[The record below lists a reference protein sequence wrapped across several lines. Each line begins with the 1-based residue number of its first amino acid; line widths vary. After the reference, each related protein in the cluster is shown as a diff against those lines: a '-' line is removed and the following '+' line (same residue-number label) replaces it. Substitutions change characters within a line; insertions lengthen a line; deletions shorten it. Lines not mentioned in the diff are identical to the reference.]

1 MIFVSTEF
9 LIFFVVIYGIY
20 LLFRQFRLWGGAK
33 IVLLV
38 GSLISYG
45 FWYYPYLLIL
55 IISISVDFFCGNQ
68 IAKTE
73 NPNSR
78 KALLSVS
85 ILTNLGILG
94 FFKYYNFFIENV
106 TPFISELGVDVN
118 QERLELLLPIG
129 ISFYTFQSMTYT
141 LDIYRR
147 KLTPICSFFDFSLYV
162 SFFTQLVAGPIV
174 RAGQFLPQLARQ
186 REITAAMIKWGMF
199 LIILGAFKKLVIAD
213 NLAFYVDW
221 FFALPS
227 YEEVHSITAWL
238 VMIAYSVQ
246 IYSDFSGYTDMAI
259 GMGWLLG
266 FKLPANFYYP
276 YIALGFTDFWRRWHI
291 SLSQWIRDYIYIPLG
306 GNQRGETRTLVNVSV
321 TMFLGGLWHGASW
334 LFVVWGLLH
343 GFYLIVDHI
352 ILRKY
357 VYPLCQ
363 APGGVSVFISG
374 FTRFLTF
381 MAVVYAWVF
390 FRSQSFDQ
398 ALQISNVMFTHFA
411 GYTMKGFTYLFMA
424 EYWGIIIV
432 MHLVVLVWMKD
443 GLHRRFSPII
453 YFPAGVL
460 MLFCLLFFRV
470 SHGNAFI
477 YFAF

>member
-1 MIFVSTEF
+1 
-9 LIFFVVIYGIY
+9 
-20 LLFRQFRLWGGAK
+20 
-33 IVLLV
+33 
-38 GSLISYG
+38 
-45 FWYYPYLLIL
+45 
-55 IISISVDFFCGNQ
+55 
-68 IAKTE
+68 
-73 NPNSR
+73 
-78 KALLSVS
+78 
-85 ILTNLGILG
+85 
-94 FFKYYNFFIENV
+94 
-106 TPFISELGVDVN
+106 
-118 QERLELLLPIG
+118 
-129 ISFYTFQSMTYT
+129 
-141 LDIYRR
+141 
-147 KLTPICSFFDFSLYV
+147 
-162 SFFTQLVAGPIV
+162 
-174 RAGQFLPQLARQ
+174 
-186 REITAAMIKWGMF
+186 
-199 LIILGAFKKLVIAD
+199 
-213 NLAFYVDW
+213 
-221 FFALPS
+221 
-227 YEEVHSITAWL
+227 
-238 VMIAYSVQ
+238 
-246 IYSDFSGYTDMAI
+246 MAI

-306 GNQRGETRTLVNVSV
+306 GNQRGETRTLVNVTV

>member
-141 LDIYRR
+141 LDIYR
-147 KLTPICSFFDFSLYV
+147 
-162 SFFTQLVAGPIV
+162 
-174 RAGQFLPQLARQ
+174 
-186 REITAAMIKWGMF
+186 
-199 LIILGAFKKLVIAD
+199 
-213 NLAFYVDW
+213 
-221 FFALPS
+221 
-227 YEEVHSITAWL
+227 
-238 VMIAYSVQ
+238 
-246 IYSDFSGYTDMAI
+246 
-259 GMGWLLG
+259 
-266 FKLPANFYYP
+266 
-276 YIALGFTDFWRRWHI
+276 
-291 SLSQWIRDYIYIPLG
+291 
-306 GNQRGETRTLVNVSV
+306 
-321 TMFLGGLWHGASW
+321 
-334 LFVVWGLLH
+334 
-343 GFYLIVDHI
+343 
-352 ILRKY
+352 
-357 VYPLCQ
+357 
-363 APGGVSVFISG
+363 
-374 FTRFLTF
+374 
-381 MAVVYAWVF
+381 
-390 FRSQSFDQ
+390 
-398 ALQISNVMFTHFA
+398 
-411 GYTMKGFTYLFMA
+411 
-424 EYWGIIIV
+424 
-432 MHLVVLVWMKD
+432 
-443 GLHRRFSPII
+443 
-453 YFPAGVL
+453 
-460 MLFCLLFFRV
+460 
-470 SHGNAFI
+470 
-477 YFAF
+477 